1 MSKFH
6 SGERGMWSGSAA
18 TMMMTKESEGEEEKW
33 QTRRGC
39 WRRKVRRA
47 AAAAWVEETDKCR
60 RRSRPVREEV
70 KGSVR

>member
-1 MSKFH
+1 M
-6 SGERGMWSGSAA
+6 
-18 TMMMTKESEGEEEKW
+18 TMTKESEGEEEKW

-39 WRRKVRRA
+39 WRRKVRKA
-47 AAAAWVEETDKCR
+47 AAAAWVEEKDKCR